1 MLGKLWLLYKTEKN
15 MYTTIIIL
23 AYGLPVSLVIGFY
36 FGFKI
41 ASQSNENNALK
52 VPKIVYNTNIKEPET
67 DEERRQRI
75 YNENIENFG
84 TAVPQQE
91 V

>member
-1 MLGKLWLLYKTEKN
+1 

-41 ASQSNENNALK
+41 ASQSNEKSALK
-52 VPKIVYNTNIKEPET
+52 VPKIVYNTNIKGPET

>member
-1 MLGKLWLLYKTEKN
+1 MHGKLWLLYKTEKI

-23 AYGLPVSLVIGFY
+23 AYGLPISLVIGFY

-41 ASQSNENNALK
+41 ASQHNENNALK
-52 VPKIVYNTNIKEPET
+52 VPKTVYNANIKEPET
-67 DEERRQRI
+67 DEERKQRI

-84 TAVPQQE
+84 TEVPQQE